1 MPAHRAEPDPALVA
15 RLRAAGCVF
24 AEDEARLLAEAAG
37 SPDHLARLV
46 ARRVGGE
53 PLEPL
58 LGWVE
63 FCGLRVGIDPGVFV
77 PRRRTELLVREAVR
91 LGRRGALVVDLCC
104 GCGAI
109 GIAVARGLGA
119 ARLFAADNDPA
130 STRCA
135 VRNVEAVG
143 GQVYDG
149 DLYGALPMDLHGR
162 VDLLVV
168 NAPYVPTE
176 QIAFMPTEARDHEPR
191 GALDGGLDGLDLH
204 RRVAA
209 EAPSW
214 LQRSGILLIESSVPQ
229 AGATARAMAEAG
241 LIPHVVHDDEI
252 GGTVVVGSRSRT
264 HAVRSGGA

>member
-1 MPAHRAEPDPALVA
+1 MPADRAEPDPTLVD

-24 AEDEARLLAEAAG
+24 AEDEARLLTEAADT
-37 SPDHLARLV
+37 PDHLARLV

-77 PRRRTELLVREAVR
+77 PRRRTGLLVREAVR

-109 GIAVARGLGA
+109 GLAVAAGLDGV
-119 ARLFAADNDPA
+119 RLVAADIDPV
-130 STRCA
+130 STQCA
-135 VRNVEAVG
+135 RGNIGPFG
-143 GQVYDG
+143 GRVYDG
-149 DLYGALPMDLHGR
+149 DLYDALPTDLRGD
-162 VDLLVV
+162 VDLLLV

-176 QIAFMPTEARDHEPR
+176 QIAFMPTEARDYEPR
-191 GALDGGLDGLDLH
+191 AALDGGLDGLDLH

-209 EAPSW
+209 VAPDW
-214 LQRSGILLIESSVPQ
+214 LRPNGFLLLESSVPQ
-229 AGATARAMAEAG
+229 AGATAQAMTEAG
-241 LIPHVVHDDEI
+241 LIPRIVHDDEI
-252 GGTVVVGSRSRT
+252 GGTVVIGSRAEALR
-264 HAVRSGGA
+264 GGVS